1 MKFSLLIQGPIL
13 SIGKTNINLKVGE
26 TNDKF
31 INFQSENYIY
41 ENIKRYGSLFD
52 KIIISTWSSEN
63 IYKLKALIKTFENVK
78 IVQFDDIYKGI
89 YQKKFNNSKL
99 AININNKLKMFN
111 GINNSLTH
119 FDSNEVIIRIRTDQ
133 KVDLDKIICELKKNK
148 NSNKFYLPYL
158 TGTGYF
164 QDFYFAANKRLM
176 QKFLG
181 YYCKN
186 YKEIELSPHYEFFYR
201 IFIGMNFKNKFLLS
215 ASSISRQLISKIIE
229 KRYFKA
235 LPYNVYSNILW
246 RGNNIQINP
255 KRKLFFSNDL
265 NGYDTII
272 KINKKIR
279 NNLLIFALLTPT
291 KYFSNFKDK
300 IGITYSIIFYF
311 LTITKL
317 SKINHY
323 ILSKI

>member
-31 INFQSENYIY
+31 INFESENYIY

-63 IYKLKALIKTFENVK
+63 IYKLKELIKTFENVK

-99 AININNKLKMFN
+99 IININNKLKMFN

-133 KVDLDKIICELKKNK
+133 KVDLNKVICELKKIKIPINF
-148 NSNKFYLPYL
+148 FYHTLPYRD
-158 TGTGYF
+158 YF

-176 QKFLG
+176 QKILG
-181 YYCKN
+181 YYCKTT
-186 YKEIELSPHYEFFYR
+186 K
-201 IFIGMNFKNKFLLS
+201 K
-215 ASSISRQLISKIIE
+215 
-229 KRYFKA
+229 
-235 LPYNVYSNILW
+235 SN
-246 RGNNIQINP
+246 
-255 KRKLFFSNDL
+255 
-265 NGYDTII
+265 
-272 KINKKIR
+272 
-279 NNLLIFALLTPT
+279 
-291 KYFSNFKDK
+291 
-300 IGITYSIIFYF
+300 
-311 LTITKL
+311 
-317 SKINHY
+317 
-323 ILSKI
+323 